1 MLNAAPVRTGSF
13 SNLRIERFA
22 IFRLIPLLAVVFVLL
37 AACGGSSRTTVPT
50 WVPTSTAP
58 ATGIPPL
65 ASTPVAFDLSPLE
78 LLKQSTEVMAA
89 IKSFRSHTEIDGT
102 VLGERVNIS
111 MDMELDG
118 NNGMHS
124 AMSVNGPD
132 GIVTIEQIIKSP
144 NLFINISGVGD
155 GWMRMGIEE
164 AAREAGVSVE
174 VLTEPTEFAL
184 SLFPGDRVPWDLYT
198 VRSAGYEVMDGI
210 RTQRLT
216 ISVDFQELWERL
228 DDEAR
233 RQLAQGMGPLGN
245 SLIEDG
251 MGSAEYKDIEIW
263 IDDQGRMRRTVMS
276 LLIGEEMQISTDMRL
291 TDIDS
296 SIIIEEPSDYQDLR

>member
-13 SNLRIERFA
+13 INLRIARFA
-22 IFRLIPLLAVVFVLL
+22 IFRLIPLLAIVFVLL
-37 AACGGSSRTTVPT
+37 AACGGSSRTT
-50 WVPTSTAP
+50 VPTSTAP

-78 LLKQSTEVMAA
+78 LLKQSTEIMAA
-89 IKSFRSHTEIDGT
+89 IKSFSSHTDIDGT

-124 AMSVNGPD
+124 AMSVNSPD

-144 NLFINISGVGD
+144 NVFINISGVGD
-155 GWMRMGIEE
+155 GWMRMGIED

-184 SLFPGDRVPWDLYT
+184 SLFPGDKVPWDLYT
-198 VRSAGYEVMDGI
+198 VHSAGSEVLDGI
-210 RTQRLT
+210 STQRLT

-228 DDEAR
+228 DEEAR

-245 SLIEDG
+245 SLIEGG

-296 SIIIEEPSDYQDLR
+296 SIMIEEPSDYQDIR